1 MAAAGAERAVNAA
14 ESSPPNLLPA
24 ALAYVNRFRWPV
36 FPVHGILNG
45 RCTCGNPECTRPGK
59 HPIGKLVPHGLLD
72 ATLDEKHVKEW
83 WRDMPYANIGVPTG
97 LASGLVVL
105 DVDVGKTGDESLW
118 DLQERFEQLPATVMA
133 LTGGGG
139 FHYLFLHPGA
149 GIKVRNSTSAIGP
162 GLDIRGDGG
171 YIVVPPSSHKSG
183 RRYEWEL
190 SCHPKDIPLA
200 PVPDWLLERIVD
212 TPPPVTNP
220 PSDGNGRLYPGEITR
235 IRDALSYLD
244 PDPYDLWLQIGM
256 ALHSSGDDERG
267 FALWTEWAGK
277 SAKFDLVDHQ
287 RRWGSFQR
295 RPGGVTL
302 GSLFAAAKA
311 SGYTPS
317 CPPPEEPP
325 PPPEPPGGGPDD
337 HSGDWEAW
345 LSRNGR
351 GEVITSPANLETIFQ
366 HHPAWKALLAYDA
379 MSYRTVKRHPPPY
392 PGGEAG
398 EWSDADDT
406 WTAIWMERKYG
417 LRPRNAAVAA
427 VAGATAQLQRF
438 HQVTDWLESLPPWDG
453 IERLPHFF
461 ADFCGAPLTPY
472 SEAVGRAFFVSAV
485 ARVYRPGCKVD
496 TMLVLEGG
504 QGVGKSKLLLE
515 LFSAKWHIE
524 ISYPPGSLDFYQA
537 LRGCW
542 CAEFG
547 ELSAFDRSDTNRI
560 KQVLTQVQDTYRSS
574 YGHHAGT
581 YPRQTV
587 FVGSTNK
594 REWGIDETGMRR
606 FLPIACH
613 GIEIDGIAAVRDQ
626 LWAEARHRFKA
637 GEDWWHI
644 PDAERE
650 QEARFDY
657 DAWEEKVAAWIE
669 RRQLPGIA
677 NRFSINDV
685 YEGAIHGDMARTI
698 PPISRADQIRLGKVL
713 TRLGWQRA
721 RVMEAGQ
728 RHYFYE
734 RIPTR

>member
-1 MAAAGAERAVNAA
+1 MSVPA
-14 ESSPPNLLPA
+14 ESAQPNLLPA

-36 FPVHGILNG
+36 FPVHGIAHG
-45 RCTCGNPECTRPGK
+45 HCTCGKPDCSRPGK
-59 HPIGKLVPHGLLD
+59 HPIGKLVPRGLLD
-72 ATLDEKHVKEW
+72 ATLDPEQVAAW
-83 WRDMPYANIGVPTG
+83 WREAPYANIGVPTG
-97 LASGLVVL
+97 QPSGLVVL
-105 DVDVGKTGDESLW
+105 DVDVHKAGDDSLW
-118 DLQERFEQLPATVMA
+118 DLQQRFEPLPATAMA

-139 FHYLFLHPGA
+139 FHYLFEHPGV
-149 GIKVRNSTSAIGP
+149 KVRNSVDSLGP
-162 GLDIRGDGG
+162 GLDVRGDGG
-171 YIVVPPSSHKSG
+171 YIIVAPSSHASG

-190 SCHPKDIPLA
+190 SCHPKDTQLA
-200 PVPDWLLERIVD
+200 ALPAWLLERIVD
-212 TPPPVTNP
+212 TPRPATPPP
-220 PSDGNGRLYPGEITR
+220 ESDHGRLYPNEVAR
-235 IRDALSYLD
+235 IKTALGYLD
-244 PDPYDLWLQIGM
+244 PEPYDGWLQVGM
-256 ALHSSGDDERG
+256 ALHASGDDERG
-267 FALWTEWAGK
+267 FALWIEWAGC
-277 SAKFDLVDHQ
+277 SPKFDLADHQ
-287 RRWGSFQR
+287 RRWASFQR

-311 SGYTPS
+311 RGYAPAP
-317 CPPPEEPP
+317 PPPEPPP
-325 PPPEPPGGGPDD
+325 PPPEPPAGGPDD
-337 HSGDWEAW
+337 PSGDWEAW

-453 IERLPHFF
+453 TERLPHFF
-461 ADFCGAPLTPY
+461 ADYCGAPLTPY
-472 SEAVGRAFFVSAV
+472 TEAVGRAFFVAAV

-504 QGVGKSKLLLE
+504 QGIGKSKLILA
-515 LFSAKWHIE
+515 LFGAKWHIE

-547 ELSAFDRSDTNRI
+547 ELSAFDKADTTRI

-594 REWGIDETGMRR
+594 REWGVDETGMRR

-613 GIEIDGIAAVRDQ
+613 EINVEGAAAVREQ
-626 LWAEARHRFKA
+626 LWAEARQRFKA

-669 RRQLPGIA
+669 RRNRPGMDA
-677 NRFSINDV
+677 RFTVNDV
-685 YEGAIHGDMARTI
+685 YEGAIYGDSGRNM
-698 PPISRADQIRLGKVL
+698 PPISRADQMRLGRTL

-721 RVMEAGQ
+721 RTQANGQ
-728 RHYFYE
+728 RQYFYE
-734 RIPTR
+734 RIPGR